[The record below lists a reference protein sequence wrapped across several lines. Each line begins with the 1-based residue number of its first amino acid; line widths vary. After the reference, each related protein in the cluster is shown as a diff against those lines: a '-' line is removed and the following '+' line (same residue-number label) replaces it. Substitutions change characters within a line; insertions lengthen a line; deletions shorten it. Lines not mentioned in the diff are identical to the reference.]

1 MNRKRFYV
9 LATICVACILII
21 LMEYFYALWAQK
33 HTVNSTAAI
42 HPKQLLDEMPVIDL
56 RLQPESS
63 YADLVTRPLF
73 IKGRRPVNEA
83 LSETL
88 LTSQTATNTFDW
100 QLNGIYTTPKGL
112 CALLSRS
119 TAKRPKDAHRKL
131 TVGAELE
138 GWTLTE
144 IQKDRVLLE
153 QNNQSKEL
161 LLQKS
166 KPKELSKNLSIPLA
180 NPIPDIPPPPEAL
193 NPFNTPDSPPPAAGG
208 FENINNDNP

>member
-1 MNRKRFYV
+1 MNRKRFYA

-33 HTVNSTAAI
+33 HTVNSTTAI

-112 CALLSRS
+112 SALLSRS
-119 TAKRPKDAHRKL
+119 TAKTPKDAHRKL
-131 TVGAELE
+131 TIGAELD
-138 GWTLTE
+138 GWMLTD
-144 IQKDRVLLE
+144 IKKDRILLE

-180 NPIPDIPPPPEAL
+180 NQIPDIPPPPEAA
-193 NPFNTPDSPPPAAGG
+193 NPFNTPNSPPSDVGDS
-208 FENINNDNP
+208 ENIDNDNP